1 MLEERYGK
9 FTILKLKLSRLSYTA
24 VEYSNFYMY
33 VYICVT
39 DRFENMD
46 RFKAVSLL

>member
-24 VEYSNFYMY
+24 VEYSPSSIVISHLSKTVVFH
-33 VYICVT
+33 IP
-39 DRFENMD
+39 
-46 RFKAVSLL
+46 